1 MIKRIIGGILV
12 GIVVIILAMIII
24 HFVMGINIPYW
35 PFTTF

>member
-1 MIKRIIGGILV
+1 MLKKIIGGIIV
-12 GIVVIILAMIII
+12 AIVVLILSMIVI